1 MLRTA
6 RLIARALV
14 GAGAE
19 LRRWSVGPQKL
30 LNQSRP
36 FFQLTLLKV
45 DVVLP
50 RAGWLP
56 GKRS

>member
-1 MLRTA
+1 MLRAA
-6 RLIARALV
+6 RLVARTLIY
-14 GAGAE
+14 AGAE
-19 LRRWSVGPQKL
+19 LRRWSVKPRKL
-30 LNQSRP
+30 PNQSRP
-36 FFQLTLLKV
+36 FLQLTLLKV

>member
-1 MLRTA
+1 MLRAA
-6 RLIARALV
+6 RLVARALIS
-14 GAGAE
+14 AGAE
-19 LRRWSVGPQKL
+19 LPRWSVGPQKL
-30 LNQSRP
+30 PNQSRP

-50 RAGWLP
+50 RAGWLQ

>member
-1 MLRTA
+1 MLRA
-6 RLIARALV
+6 AHFVARALIS
-14 GAGAE
+14 AGAE
-19 LRRWSVGPQKL
+19 LRRWSVGSQKL
-30 LNQSRP
+30 PNQSRP